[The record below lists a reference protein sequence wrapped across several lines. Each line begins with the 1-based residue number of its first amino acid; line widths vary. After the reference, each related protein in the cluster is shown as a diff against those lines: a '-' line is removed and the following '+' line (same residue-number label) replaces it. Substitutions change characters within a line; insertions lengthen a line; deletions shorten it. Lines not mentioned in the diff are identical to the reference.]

1 MNYLRD
7 LLYNSG
13 PVRQE
18 RKSPAKAATTARS
31 QADRKKSAQVGTKLQ
46 TEKATPRGDL
56 LALLDANKVYCS
68 QDLENHRDSQEGV
81 VPSGSTQEAD
91 VSKIDEKDGDQGD
104 QGDRGDV
111 RSPGAGRMLNSI
123 AAYAPQLPLEPEQVP
138 PRTPS
143 PPTDLWPV
151 SHGQQDSDSP
161 KYEPTTPSPKP
172 PKKKY
177 ESPVLMEAVTILS
190 EQLSPPGNK
199 ITDRWQLM
207 SEYRNLDVRLMR
219 LEAMEAVMRIQIQTM
234 APSGI
239 VVIQQ
244 EEDDSAWEDEED
256 DSLESHEADCSPEHR
271 DDGANFNI
279 DADNIPGAD
288 GQGASFDDSTKSID
302 ESLII
307 MSTLLPLGMAP
318 LDSVSYGSKS
328 VQHGDVN
335 EEKSRVPEQVQC
347 DWQYQAEMDE
357 SADFLR
363 SNLKP
368 GFCDP
373 FDDEDSPSDIIDDQ
387 KSLQPRR
394 PDYINSQATARWQVN
409 TLDNFDERSNQ
420 ENRTARDHMKDNS
433 RRQHRRQRSVLS
445 IDPFQ
450 FLRDDFDYLKKDNQL
465 LPTAYSDSNERGQSQ
480 SVANQGGEHVE
491 TTPDTMSNDLNAKV
505 ARDIMEMLDA
515 VVDED
520 SLQSRRN
527 YRPESSHP
535 VEYGNSQWRD
545 ARQYFSPTRSDRSAS
560 TISTVSTPRKSSC
573 KGPRSACRRKG
584 LHVRFNEFAEV
595 RVISDTD
602 ERSGLDEERGWNW

>member
-13 PVRQE
+13 PVREE

-46 TEKATPRGDL
+46 NEKATTRGDL

-91 VSKIDEKDGDQGD
+91 ASKIDETKEGDQGD
-104 QGDRGDV
+104 I

-151 SHGQQDSDSP
+151 SHGQQDSDLP
-161 KYEPTTPSPKP
+161 KYELTTPSPKP

-239 VVIQQ
+239 VVIQE

-256 DSLESHEADCSPEHR
+256 DSLESHEADCGPEHR

-288 GQGASFDDSTKSID
+288 GQDASFDDSTKSID

-328 VQHGDVN
+328 VQYGDVN

-373 FDDEDSPSDIIDDQ
+373 FDDEDNPSDNIDDQ

-409 TLDNFDERSNQ
+409 TLDNFDDRSNQ

-450 FLRDDFDYLKKDNQL
+450 FLRDDFDYLKKDNHL
-465 LPTAYSDSNERGQSQ
+465 LPTVYSDSNERGQSQ
-480 SVANQGGEHVE
+480 SVANQGGEHEE
-491 TTPDTMSNDLNAKV
+491 TTQDTMSNDLNAQV

-520 SLQSRRN
+520 HLQSRRK

-545 ARQYFSPTRSDRSAS
+545 ARRYFSPTRSDRSAS

-602 ERSGLDEERGWNW
+602 ERSGIDEERGWNW

>member
-13 PVRQE
+13 SVREE
-18 RKSPAKAATTARS
+18 RTSTANAATTARS

-46 TEKATPRGDL
+46 NEERTTRGDL

-68 QDLENHRDSQEGV
+68 QDLVNHRDDSQEGV
-81 VPSGSTQEAD
+81 VPSRFTQEAD
-91 VSKIDEKDGDQGD
+91 VSKIAETKQGH
-104 QGDRGDV
+104 QGDV
-111 RSPGAGRMLNSI
+111 RSPGAGRMLNNI
-123 AAYAPQLPLEPEQVP
+123 AAYAPQLPLEPEHVP
-138 PRTPS
+138 PRTPT

-151 SHGQQDSDSP
+151 SHAQLDRDPS
-161 KYEPTTPSPKP
+161 KYELTTPSPKP
-172 PKKKY
+172 PKTKY

-239 VVIQQ
+239 VVIQEEE

-256 DSLESHEADCSPEHR
+256 DSLESHEADCRPEYR
-271 DDGANFNI
+271 DDGANFDIDEGNI
-279 DADNIPGAD
+279 AGAD
-288 GQGASFDDSTKSID
+288 GSYDDSTKSID
-302 ESLII
+302 ESLVI

-318 LDSVSYGSKS
+318 LDSLTYGSKT
-328 VQHGDVN
+328 VQHRDEN
-335 EEKSRVPEQVQC
+335 EEKSIVPGHVQC

-373 FDDEDSPSDIIDDQ
+373 FDDEDNHSDIIDDQ
-387 KSLQPRR
+387 KSLPNN
-394 PDYINSQATARWQVN
+394 INSQPTAHWAVN
-409 TLDNFDERSNQ
+409 TSDDVHDRSNQ
-420 ENRTARDHMKDNS
+420 ENRTARDHMMDSS

-445 IDPFQ
+445 VDPFQ
-450 FLRDDFDYLKKDNQL
+450 VLRDDFDYLKKDNHL
-465 LPTAYSDSNERGQSQ
+465 LPTAYSDSTDCGQSQ
-480 SVANQGGEHVE
+480 SITNHGGEHVE
-491 TTPDTMSNDLNAKV
+491 TTQDTISNDLNDKV

-515 VVDED
+515 IVDED
-520 SLQSRRN
+520 LLQSRRK
-527 YRPESSHP
+527 YRPESSDP
-535 VEYGNSQWRD
+535 VEYDNSQWTD
-545 ARQYFSPTRSDRSAS
+545 ARRYCSQTRSDRSAS
-560 TISTVSTPRKSSC
+560 TISTSSTPRKSSC

-595 RVISDTD
+595 RVIGDTD
-602 ERSGLDEERGWNW
+602 EALSS

>member
-13 PVRQE
+13 TVRE
-18 RKSPAKAATTARS
+18 EKKSPANAATTTASS

-46 TEKATPRGDL
+46 NEKATTRGDL
-56 LALLDANKVYCS
+56 LALLDANKVYS
-68 QDLENHRDSQEGV
+68 QDLENHCESQEGV
-81 VPSGSTQEAD
+81 VPSGFTQRAD
-91 VSKIDEKDGDQGD
+91 ISKIDETTPGDQ
-104 QGDRGDV
+104 GDV
-111 RSPGAGRMLNSI
+111 RSPGAERMLN
-123 AAYAPQLPLEPEQVP
+123 YAPQLPLEPEQVP

-143 PPTDLWPV
+143 PPTHLWPV
-151 SHGQQDSDSP
+151 SHAPRDGDPP
-161 KYEPTTPSPKP
+161 KYELTTPSPKS

-190 EQLSPPGNK
+190 EQLSPPGIK

-234 APSGI
+234 APSGT
-239 VVIQQ
+239 VVIQE
-244 EEDDSAWEDEED
+244 EEDDSAWEDVED
-256 DSLESHEADCSPEHR
+256 DSLESHKVDRSLEYR

-279 DADNIPGAD
+279 DECNIAGAD
-288 GQGASFDDSTKSID
+288 GQDASYDDSSKSID

-307 MSTLLPLGMAP
+307 MSTLLPLGMTP
-318 LDSVSYGSKS
+318 LDSLSYGSKTS

-335 EEKSRVPEQVQC
+335 EEKITVPGQVQC

-357 SADFLR
+357 STEFLR

-373 FDDEDSPSDIIDDQ
+373 FDDEDNPSDTIDDQ

-394 PDYINSQATARWQVN
+394 PDYINFQPTAHWQVN
-409 TLDNFDERSNQ
+409 ALDDFDDRSNQ
-420 ENRTARDHMKDNS
+420 ENRTARGHMKDNS

-450 FLRDDFDYLKKDNQL
+450 FLSDDFDYLKKDNHL
-465 LPTAYSDSNERGQSQ
+465 LPTAYSDSNERGQLPSI
-480 SVANQGGEHVE
+480 ANQGGEYVE
-491 TTPDTMSNDLNAKV
+491 TTHGSISNDLNAKV

-515 VVDED
+515 IVDED
-520 SLQSRRN
+520 VLQTRRK

-535 VEYGNSQWRD
+535 VEYDNSQGRD
-545 ARQYFSPTRSDRSAS
+545 ARRCFSPTRSDRLPS
-560 TISTVSTPRKSSC
+560 TSSTVSAPRKSSC
-573 KGPRSACRRKG
+573 KSHRSACRRKG

-595 RVISDTD
+595 RVISDTN
-602 ERSGLDEERGWNW
+602 ENSGLAEKSGWNC

>member
-13 PVRQE
+13 TVREE
-18 RKSPAKAATTARS
+18 RKSPANAATTARS
-31 QADRKKSAQVGTKLQ
+31 QADRKMSAQVGTKLQ
-46 TEKATPRGDL
+46 DAEGTTRGDL
-56 LALLDANKVYCS
+56 LALLDANKVYYS
-68 QDLENHRDSQEGV
+68 QDLENPRDDSQEGG
-81 VPSGSTQEAD
+81 VPSRFTQEAH
-91 VSKIDEKDGDQGD
+91 VSKIDETKQGD
-104 QGDRGDV
+104 QSDL
-111 RSPGAGRMLNSI
+111 RSPGAGRMLNNI
-123 AAYAPQLPLEPEQVP
+123 AAYAPQLPLESEHVP

-143 PPTDLWPV
+143 PPRDVWPV
-151 SHGQQDSDSP
+151 SLAQQDRDP
-161 KYEPTTPSPKP
+161 LKYELTTPSPKP

-190 EQLSPPGNK
+190 EQLSPPGSK

-239 VVIQQ
+239 GVIQE

-256 DSLESHEADCSPEHR
+256 DGLESHETDCSPEYG
-271 DDGANFNI
+271 DDGENFNI
-279 DADNIPGAD
+279 DEDNTVLAD
-288 GQGASFDDSTKSID
+288 GQDASYDDSTKSID
-302 ESLII
+302 ESLVI

-318 LDSVSYGSKS
+318 LDSLSYGSKT

-335 EEKSRVPEQVQC
+335 EERSIVPEQGQC

-363 SNLKP
+363 SNLRP

-373 FDDEDSPSDIIDDQ
+373 FDDEDNHSDIIDDQ
-387 KSLQPRR
+387 RSLQARR
-394 PDYINSQATARWQVN
+394 PDYINSQPTAHWPVN
-409 TLDNFDERSNQ
+409 TLDDVDDRSNQ
-420 ENRTARDHMKDNS
+420 ENRRAADYMKDNS

-450 FLRDDFDYLKKDNQL
+450 FLRDDFDYLKKDNHL
-465 LPTAYSDSNERGQSQ
+465 LPTAYSDSTECGQSQ
-480 SVANQGGEHVE
+480 SIANQVSEHVE
-491 TTPDTMSNDLNAKV
+491 TSQDTMANDLNAKV
-505 ARDIMEMLDA
+505 ARDIMEMLD
-515 VVDED
+515 VTVDED
-520 SLQSRRN
+520 LLQSRRK
-527 YRPESSHP
+527 YRPESSDP
-535 VEYGNSQWRD
+535 VEYDNSQWRD
-545 ARQYFSPTRSDRSAS
+545 ARRYSSQTRSDRSAS
-560 TISTVSTPRKSSC
+560 TISTVSMSTPRKSSC
-573 KGPRSACRRKG
+573 KGSRSVCRRKG

-602 ERSGLDEERGWNW
+602 ERTRRDKESGRNWDQ